1 MAVLGVVMERCG
13 VGVEGCWVGME
24 GCGWAWRGV
33 ECYMYKK
40 KDQFKIICDYIEG
53 SRPVRETENLFSKK
67 ATLKAKDRNQSLLCN
82 LTSVKQSSVILTSG

>member
-1 MAVLGVVMERCG
+1 MVGHTCNGCTRGGHGGV
-13 VGVEGCWVGME
+13 WVGME

-67 ATLKAKDRNQSLLCN
+67 GNLKAKDRNQSLLCN
-82 LTSVKQSSVILTSG
+82 LTSVKQSSVILTSD

>member
-13 VGVEGCWVGME
+13 VGME

-33 ECYMYKK
+33 ECYMNTE
-40 KDQFKIICDYIEG
+40 KDQYKVICDYIEG

-67 ATLKAKDRNQSLLCN
+67 ANLKAKDRNQSLLCN
-82 LTSVKQSSVILTSG
+82 LTSVKQSSVILTSD